1 MYSQYEQFINN
12 YDLEKTNFFH
22 FCQNSTREEFLK
34 SQVGFYY
41 AVKAFPQMLCKL
53 ASQIETS
60 EIRLKVAENIWEEHG
75 NGYTQQ
81 FHTKSFINY
90 LTSLG
95 FKDDKLQHNF
105 FVDAWIKQCLSLPF
119 SASQYAAH
127 LAGIEYIYAKISLLV
142 CKTLENFDSVC
153 EQNHY
158 EKHGELDF
166 HHAQDLL
173 EVAYELENTDH
184 YQTFCLSVNSFIDLF
199 NQMTFMTDSEVEHIS
214 REKIAFYYSRE
225 DSQIELSCLKNS
237 SPSIL
242 TVCSGGEHI
251 IHIKKCYPSAKIIAL
266 DINSHQIELTKNKI
280 ENISDFQKNPIF
292 NVGKFELL
300 FQYFASKISMKDIK
314 NIQENDYFAIKKLE
328 LLCRDIFSNK
338 NLNIIFTED
347 ATKYSSD
354 DFSLHFF
361 TIFLDKIKNMNNDCS
376 NMANILGRTL
386 PSQFP
391 ILVNNNKI
399 DYFLGDFDS
408 FFKQSD
414 AKFDLIS
421 ISNIG
426 DWMPQDE
433 YIYLINTAISFLNDG
448 GSLVARKLLG
458 DYSLRDI
465 FSNRFNKFYTATDI
479 TGFYKECMVGIK

>member
-1 MYSQYEQFINN
+1 MYLQYEQFIDS
-12 YDLEKTNFFH
+12 YDLEKTKFFH
-22 FCQNSTREEFLK
+22 FCQNATREEFLK

-41 AVKAFPQMLCKL
+41 AVSAFPQMLCKL

-75 NGYTQQ
+75 NGYDQK

-95 FKDDKLQHNF
+95 LKDDKLEHNF
-105 FVDAWIKQCLSLPF
+105 FVDTWVKQCLSLPL
-119 SASQYAAH
+119 SASQYAAY
-127 LAGIEYIYAKISLLV
+127 LAGIEYIYAKLSLLV
-142 CKTLENFDSVC
+142 CKTLERFDLVC

-184 YQTFCLSVNSFIDLF
+184 YQTFCLSVDNFIDLF
-199 NQMTFMTDSEVEHIS
+199 NQMTFMTHSEVEHIS
-214 REKIAFYYSRE
+214 KEKIAFYYSRE
-225 DSQIELSCLKNS
+225 DSQVELSCLKNS
-237 SPSIL
+237 RSSIL

-251 IHIKKCYPSAKIIAL
+251 IHIKKCYPDARIVAL
-266 DINSHQIELTKNKI
+266 DINVHQIELTKNKI
-280 ENISDFQKNPIF
+280 ENISEFQENPIF
-292 NVGKFELL
+292 NVGKFELI
-300 FQYFASKISMKDIK
+300 FQYFASKISMEDIK
-314 NIQENDYFAIKKLE
+314 KIQKNDYFSIKKLE
-328 LLCRDIFSNK
+328 LLCRDIFSNQ

-354 DFSLHFF
+354 NFSLHFF
-361 TIFLDKIKNMNNDCS
+361 TIFLDKIKKMDNDCS
-376 NMANILGRTL
+376 NMANILGKTL

-391 ILVNNNKI
+391 ISINNKDI

-426 DWMPQDE
+426 DWMPQDK
-433 YIYLINTAISFLNDG
+433 YIFLIDTAISFLNYKG
-448 GSLVARKLLG
+448 CLVARKLLG
-458 DYSLRDI
+458 DYSLQDI
-465 FSNRFNKFYTATDI
+465 FSNRFSKFHMETDI